1 MSLRVQRAGQGI
13 TSRLALIHKQPG
25 LELLSV
31 LKGKNQRD
39 LGQGSL
45 VRTLPRLLSWTQR
58 VQGLREFPTNTH
70 MASLIRTGGEITQRA
85 NFQLSLA
92 LGFLNKIGI
101 ILLNMCLARL
111 KIRQPAQL
119 NLSCPGSRPCP
130 PRVGEGKRE
139 GPGHEVVFIEL
150 ERPLM
155 DKGY

>member
-1 MSLRVQRAGQGI
+1 MSLRVQQAGQGI

-45 VRTLPRLLSWTQR
+45 VRTLPPLLSWTQR
-58 VQGLREFPTNTH
+58 VQGLCVFPTKTH

-92 LGFLNKIGI
+92 FGFLNKIGI

-139 GPGHEVVFIEL
+139 GPGHEIMFIE
-150 ERPLM
+150 
-155 DKGY
+155 